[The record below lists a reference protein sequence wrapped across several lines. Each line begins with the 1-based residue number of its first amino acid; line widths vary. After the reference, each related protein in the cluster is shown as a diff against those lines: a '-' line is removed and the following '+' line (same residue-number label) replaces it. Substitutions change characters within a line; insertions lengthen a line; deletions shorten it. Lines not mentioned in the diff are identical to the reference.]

1 MYGSDG
7 KIYTF
12 WEIQKN
18 IPNFSGTYLRIKNGR
33 SNPSIPFQTVTAK
46 IVHYLA
52 DCMKNKLIQLL
63 GRFGLD
69 WFILSIIGMI
79 ILASQFPGPGIA
91 KGPFTISWLANL
103 GVSFIFFFYGLK
115 LNRAKLV
122 LGLSNWRLHIL
133 VQAGT
138 FILFPVLI
146 LLFRPWLDQG
156 HTQVLWLGTFFLAA
170 LPSTVSSSVV
180 MVSIAN
186 GNIPGAIFNAS
197 ISSLLGIMITP
208 AWMAVVTDSGSH
220 SIDMR
225 DVVMKLLL
233 QILVPVVAGLLLN
246 PTKPGRLAERYSK
259 QLKYFDQLVILSIVY
274 TAFSDSFDKHMFS
287 NLDAPELL
295 LLGGCVLLLFFI
307 AYLIMGSIARLLH
320 FNRAD
325 RITATF
331 CGSKKSLIHGT
342 VMAKVLFMN
351 SPLMGILLLPIM
363 LYHALQ
369 LIVVS
374 AIAQRMA
381 RHQAHDEHTGM

>member
-1 MYGSDG
+1 M
-7 KIYTF
+7 T
-12 WEIQKN
+12 
-18 IPNFSGTYLRIKNGR
+18 
-33 SNPSIPFQTVTAK
+33 
-46 IVHYLA
+46 
-52 DCMKNKLIQLL
+52 NKLIQLL
-63 GRFGLD
+63 TRAGLD

-79 ILASQFPGPGIA
+79 VLASQFPAPGIA

-115 LNRAKLV
+115 LNRSKLV
-122 LGLSNWRLHIL
+122 MGLSNWRLHIL
-133 VQAGT
+133 VQAAT
-138 FILFPVLI
+138 FILFPLLVLI
-146 LLFRPWLDQG
+146 VRPWFNQAD
-156 HTQVLWLGTFFLAA
+156 TQALWLGTFFLAA

-197 ISSLLGIMITP
+197 ISSLMGIFITP
-208 AWMAVVTDSGSH
+208 AWMALVTGGGHH
-220 SIDMR
+220 SIDMQ
-225 DVVMKLLL
+225 DVLVKLLM
-233 QILVPVVAGLLLN
+233 QILAPVLLGLLLN
-246 PTKPGRLAERYSK
+246 PTKLGQLAGRYGK
-259 QLKYFDQLVILSIVY
+259 QLKYFDQLVILAIVY

-295 LLGGCVLLLFFI
+295 WLGACVLALFFVVYAI
-307 AYLIMGSIARLLH
+307 TGGIARLLR

-331 CGSKKSLIHGT
+331 CGSKKSLVHGT
-342 VMAKVLFMN
+342 VMAKVIFMN
-351 SPLMGILLLPIM
+351 SPLTGILLLPVM

-381 RHQAHDEHTGM
+381 RQQPHDEHAGM